1 MLDEGSIKG
10 IVPCLWFDDQGE
22 EAAELYTGIF
32 PDSRI
37 TGMSRYP
44 ASFDNPSGKPR
55 GSVMTVEFELGGQA
69 FTALNGGPV
78 FTPNPTISFFA
89 QATDVAEVE
98 RMARALGDGGSYLM
112 DLGEYP
118 WSSRYA
124 WVRDRYGVSW
134 QVIHAEEAWDGPM
147 IAPCL
152 MFAGDVAGRAEEA
165 LELYADLFSGGAIEA
180 IERYGAGEGPEGALK
195 HGRVSLGG
203 HRLVTMDSHVDH
215 RVRFNEAISLQV
227 LCRDQQEVDR
237 YWAKLSADG
246 QEGPCG
252 WLEDPFGVWWQVL
265 PTSFVDMLRAGEGS
279 GAGYDRAFKAMLDMK
294 KLDVDALRRA
304 FEG

>member
-1 MLDEGSIKG
+1 MSDDGSIRG

-44 ASFDNPSGKPR
+44 ASFDNPSGRPR
-55 GSVMTVEFELGGQA
+55 GSVMTVEMELGGQA
-69 FTALNGGPV
+69 FTALNGGPR

-98 RMARALGDGGSYLM
+98 RMAQALGEGGSYLM

-134 QVIHAEEAWDGPM
+134 QVIHSEERWDGPM
-147 IAPCL
+147 IVPCL

-165 LELYADLFSGGAIEA
+165 LELYADLFPGGAIEA
-180 IERYGAGEGPEGALK
+180 VERYGAEEGPEGTVK

-203 HRLVTMDSHVDH
+203 QRLVTMDSHLDH
-215 RVRFNEAISLQV
+215 GVRFNEAISLQV
-227 LCRDQQEVDR
+227 LCRDQEEVDH
-237 YWAKLSADG
+237 YWAKLSAG
-246 QEGPCG
+246 GEEGPCG
-252 WLEDPFGVWWQVL
+252 WLEDPFGVSWQVV
-265 PTSFVDMLRAGEGS
+265 PTGLVDMLRAGEAG
-279 GAGYDRAFKAMLDMK
+279 GAGYERAFKAMLDMK